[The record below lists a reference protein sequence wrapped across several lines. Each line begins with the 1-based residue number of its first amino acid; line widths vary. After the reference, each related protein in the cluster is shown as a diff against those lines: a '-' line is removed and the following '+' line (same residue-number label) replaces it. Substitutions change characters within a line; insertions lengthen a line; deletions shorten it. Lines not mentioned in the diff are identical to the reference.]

1 MDFKEI
7 QRARELLS
15 SHLPISRMIPAPSLS
30 REAGAEVFLKL
41 ESELPTSSFKP
52 RGALHTLL
60 RRLEHGPVAGVVTA
74 STGNHGAAVAWAARR
89 LHLPAAVFLP
99 ENSNAAKRARIAA
112 EGAEIIEVGAFL
124 ELSRERAERFARER
138 GWFLIVDGR
147 DYDLTIGAATLAL
160 EILDQLPS
168 ADAIFV
174 PVGDSSLIRG
184 IAFAAK
190 HAKPGL
196 RIIGIQAE
204 GAPAYYRSW
213 NERRVVCTDFSD
225 TIADGIAVR
234 QTLAENV
241 QQLCELVDE
250 MKLVSDKQ
258 MLAAISRLLL
268 EEHVLA
274 EPAGAAATTALLAS
288 GKSYAGKTVVLLVS
302 GANIAPE
309 ILQRAINAS

>member
-1 MDFKEI
+1 MDFEEI

-15 SHLPISRMIPAPSLS
+15 THLPISRMIPAPSLS

-60 RRLEHGPVAGVVTA
+60 RRLEHGPVA
-74 STGNHGAAVAWAARR
+74 WAARR

-99 ENSNAAKRARIAA
+99 ENPNAAKRARIAA

-160 EILDQLPS
+160 EILDQLPP

-184 IAFAAK
+184 VAFAAK
-190 HAKPGL
+190 HAKTGL
-196 RIIGIQAE
+196 RIIGVQAE

-234 QTLAENV
+234 QTLEENV
-241 QQLCELVDE
+241 RQLRELVDE

-258 MLAAISRLLL
+258 MLAAITRLLL